1 MIRGIKSSLVK
12 LILAQIKNKNNMNDP
27 YLQGNIMIYKIKIM
41 RIERNIKVEKNLISK
56 FE

>member
-1 MIRGIKSSLVK
+1 
-12 LILAQIKNKNNMNDP
+12 MNDP
-27 YLQGNIMIYKIKIM
+27 YIQGNIMIYKIKIM